1 MRKFF
6 TLAAFF
12 SFTLI
17 SLGQVTF
24 AKDIAPIIYNKCAN
38 CHRPG
43 EIGPFS
49 LTNYDQVKNY
59 GQMIKFVTES
69 KYMPP
74 WKADP
79 NYQHYLEENFLT
91 DDQINKIASWVDG
104 NMPYGEA
111 ADEPSFPDYPEG
123 STLGK
128 PDLVLN
134 FKAKFNHKG
143 NNKDQ
148 YWYFVLPTNLP
159 ENKVIKAIELRP
171 GNKKIVHHALFFQ
184 DTTGTARSFDDK
196 TAEYGFSANTQGF
209 DTDVVLTKEQFPGY
223 VPGQKPIRFPE
234 SLGQKLNKNSDLVIQ
249 MHYAP
254 TSVAQS
260 DSSSVNIFFA
270 DKEEKIDRFIK
281 DRIMLPSDL
290 PGGFFS
296 FIIPAN
302 QKKTF
307 QGKWKINQDISILSV
322 FPHMHL
328 LGKKWKV
335 WLSKPDGS
343 IENLMKIDDW
353 DFNWQGG
360 YYFKKF
366 IVAPKNSIVYAE
378 AEYDN
383 TVNNPANPS
392 SPPKTVSWGENTTDE
407 MYYFPLLFVPY
418 KTGDENVVFDQSTA
432 VEDVSNKDIDNRI
445 FAISPNPVSN
455 ELVNISFNLKNANTL
470 NIALY
475 NNNGQFVKHI
485 RKNEFYFQGI
495 NYTHVDAS
503 VLPVGS
509 YFVRIDGKGFSSTE
523 KFVVAR

>member
-1 MRKFF
+1 MRLFLSIF
-6 TLAAFF
+6 ISCIYVF
-12 SFTLI
+12 SLF
-17 SLGQVTF
+17 GQATF

-49 LTNYDQVKNY
+49 LTNYDEVKNY

-79 NYQHYLEENFLT
+79 TYQHYLEENYLT
-91 DDQINKIASWVDG
+91 DDEVSKIANWVDN
-104 NMPYGEA
+104 NMPYGLA
-111 ADEPSFPDYPEG
+111 TDEPSFPDYPVG
-123 STLGK
+123 STLGT

-134 FKAKFNHKG
+134 FKQKYNHKG
-143 NNKDQ
+143 NNRDQ

-159 ENKVIKAIELRP
+159 ENKVVKAIELRP

-184 DTTGTARSFDDK
+184 DTTGTARSFDEK

-209 DTDVVLTKEQFPGY
+209 DTDVVLTREQFPGY

-270 DKEEKIDRFIK
+270 DKNEKIERYVK
-281 DRIMLPSDL
+281 DRIMLPTDL
-290 PGGFFS
+290 PGGFFG

-307 QGKWKINQDISILSV
+307 QGKWKINQNLSILSV

-328 LGKKWKV
+328 LGKRWKV
-335 WLSKPDGS
+335 WIEKPDGT
-343 IENLMKIDDW
+343 IENLIKIDDW

-366 IVAPKNSIVYAE
+366 IIAPKNSIVYAE

-383 TVNNPANPS
+383 TVDNPTNPN

-407 MYYFPLLFVPY
+407 MYYFPLLYVPY
-418 KTGDENVVFDQSTA
+418 KTGDENVIFDQTTA
-432 VEDVSNKDIDNRI
+432 VEDLSDKITQDRI
-445 FAISPNPVSN
+445 NNISPNPASN

-470 NIALY
+470 TVALY
-475 NNNGQFVKHI
+475 DSKGQFVKYI
-485 RKNEFYFQGI
+485 RENEFYNQGI
-495 NYTHVDAS
+495 NYTHLDAS
-503 VLPVGS
+503 VLPVGN
-509 YFVRIDGKGFSSTE
+509 YYVRIDGKGFTSTE
-523 KFVVAR
+523 KFVVVR